1 MAPAKQLMPLLRNQI
16 SNLKR
21 LGHGPLST
29 KVILDQINPNEME
42 VSYCYMRKIRSRM
55 RHGYFDRLQK
65 KRLNNHLRIVT
76 STIAS
81 HIIETTVRYQGLN
94 SCTMGKIIL
103 ILILFDFIIFFLLRI
118 FLKNLLLKL
127 ISFISIYI
135 IINGYYNISNTK
147 YC

>member
-76 STIAS
+76 PTIAS

-103 ILILFDFIIFFLLRI
+103 ILILFDFIIFFLLFKFNHKLKT
-118 FLKNLLLKL
+118 FLELLFLFQL
-127 ISFISIYI
+127 
-135 IINGYYNISNTK
+135 SNA
-147 YC
+147 